1 MPAAQPK
8 EMPMTDPTPETLSV
22 RIGLMIPDSLRLAG
36 MQEILRDGSTYLVCA
51 VASLV
56 PAEIDALDLLV
67 IDEVMTDHLFPLLTA
82 LQRARPRL
90 HLLIIG
96 ADAGAAHAEQII
108 GAGARGYLTYRAT
121 ASDLRSAVEVILD
134 GSMWAPRRVLA
145 QLLEQARRET
155 GSGSRAS
162 VRFSKRENEV
172 LRLLIDGRSNREIA
186 EALGIDEG
194 TVKSHLSRMM
204 TKAGVRNRTALGMAA
219 VREGWASR

>member
-108 GAGARGYLTYRAT
+108 GAGAFWRNCSSRRGVRPAQ
-121 ASDLRSAVEVILD
+121 
-134 GSMWAPRRVLA
+134 GPAPRCASASGRMRCFDFSSTVDRI
-145 QLLEQARRET
+145 AR
-155 GSGSRAS
+155 
-162 VRFSKRENEV
+162 
-172 LRLLIDGRSNREIA
+172 LQRLSA
-186 EALGIDEG
+186 
-194 TVKSHLSRMM
+194 
-204 TKAGVRNRTALGMAA
+204 
-219 VREGWASR
+219 